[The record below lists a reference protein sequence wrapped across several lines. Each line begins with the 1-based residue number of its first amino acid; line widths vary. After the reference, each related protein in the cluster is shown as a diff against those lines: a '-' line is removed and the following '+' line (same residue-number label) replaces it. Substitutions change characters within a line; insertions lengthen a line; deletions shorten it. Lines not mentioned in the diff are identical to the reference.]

1 MTREAFFR
9 FSIDDRLEGDT
20 ASKGDRF
27 SLDGEFGSRP
37 CQNILG
43 EARILEPSK
52 GEDADGEDSCFE
64 KLFYLLLGMLI
75 ASDRDRRTL
84 GKLGEFRLRAIGLS
98 SDSGRLWTNDMFLV
112 GDEVLLLP
120 PFCTRSG
127 GTCVKASDSPVLS
140 QSRI

>member
-1 MTREAFFR
+1 MELFLTREAFLR

-64 KLFYLLLGMLI
+64 KLFYLLLGKLI
-75 ASDRDRRTL
+75 ASVREQTYSWKAWRIPSERH
-84 GKLGEFRLRAIGLS
+84 
-98 SDSGRLWTNDMFLV
+98 WTEL
-112 GDEVLLLP
+112 
-120 PFCTRSG
+120 
-127 GTCVKASDSPVLS
+127 
-140 QSRI
+140 